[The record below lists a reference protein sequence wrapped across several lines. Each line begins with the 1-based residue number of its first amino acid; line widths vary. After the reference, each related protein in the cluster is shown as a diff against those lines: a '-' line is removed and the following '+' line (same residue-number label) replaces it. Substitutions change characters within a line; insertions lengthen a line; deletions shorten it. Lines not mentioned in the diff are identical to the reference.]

1 MVVSRKKRIG
11 IFGGSFDPPHRG
23 HLEISKLA
31 IKKLFLD
38 QIYWCLTKK
47 NPFKNKAFF
56 SLSERIKKSKIITNK
71 EKKIKIKFFED
82 RIKKNSTVDLI
93 KYLKK
98 NKKKN
103 IFFLIIGSD
112 NLIKFHKWK
121 NWKLLPELAEIVV
134 FSRKDYDKK
143 AKKSVM
149 MRHIKKITFIKNK
162 PINISST
169 QIKKNTLKLNENIKN

>member
-1 MVVSRKKRIG
+1 MQVSKVKRIG
-11 IFGGSFDPPHRG
+11 IFGGSFDPPHHG

-38 QIYWCLTKK
+38 QVYWCITKK
-47 NPFKNKAFF
+47 NPLKNKTFF
-56 SLSERIKKSKIITNK
+56 SLPQRIKKSKIITSHI
-71 EKKIKIKFFED
+71 KKIKIKFFED
-82 RIKKNSTVDLI
+82 KVKSTNTADLV

-98 NKKKN
+98 KKRKD
-103 IFFLIIGSD
+103 IFFLVIGSD

-121 NWKLLPELAEIVV
+121 NWKLLTQLTEIVV

-143 AKKSVM
+143 AKRSVIM
-149 MRHIKKITFIKNK
+149 NQVKKITFIKNQ

-169 QIKKNTLKLNENIKN
+169 QIRKKLL